1 MQITIT
7 MRYNYIPSR
16 LTTMEKTGNTEC
28 FGGVQ
33 YRIIETAYFAAEM

>member
-1 MQITIT
+1 MQIIIT
-7 MRYNYIPSR
+7 MRYNYIPTR

-28 FGGVQ
+28 FGG